1 MQTAKD
7 AYDVIIIGGGPAG
20 LTAGIYTARY
30 GLRTLILE
38 GKRLG
43 GRAAHSH
50 RIDNF
55 PGFPEGI
62 SGSELM
68 ERFIAQAK
76 KFNVEFK
83 SERVVGLSLMD
94 DQKEVLTRND
104 VYQANAI
111 VIATGIQRKQL
122 MVPGEH
128 RFKGRGV
135 SYCSICDGPL
145 FADKVVAVIGSGSE
159 AVEDALNMVEI
170 AKKVY
175 VIPGVHGFE
184 ACTKD
189 LDTLLKKKKVELVSG
204 ADVESISG
212 ADVVTH
218 IEFKGTTNRTLKVDG
233 VFIIIDHS
241 GTNEMIKEAG
251 VHADESGC
259 IGVDR
264 NHQTNIEG
272 VFAAGDCICGGMQ
285 VITAAGEGGRA
296 GLSVLRYIKSM
307 KRSDVKEK

>member
-1 MQTAKD
+1 MQAARD

-62 SGSELM
+62 SGVELM

-76 KFNVEFK
+76 KFNVEIK

-94 DQKEVLTRND
+94 DQKEVLTRNY

-111 VIATGIQRKQL
+111 VIATGIQRQQL
-122 MVPGEH
+122 KVPGEH

-135 SYCSICDGPL
+135 SYCSICDGP
-145 FADKVVAVIGSGSE
+145 FFSGKVVAVVGSGSE
-159 AVEDALNMVEI
+159 AVEDALNIVEI
-170 AKKVY
+170 AEKVY
-175 VIPGVHGFE
+175 VIPGAHGFE
-184 ACTKD
+184 VGTKD

-204 ADVESISG
+204 ADVESIRG

-218 IEFKGTTNRTLKVDG
+218 IELRGSPNRTLKVDG
-233 VFIIIDHS
+233 VFIIVDHS

-251 VHADESGC
+251 VRTDESGC

-307 KRSDVKEK
+307 KRSDVKEE